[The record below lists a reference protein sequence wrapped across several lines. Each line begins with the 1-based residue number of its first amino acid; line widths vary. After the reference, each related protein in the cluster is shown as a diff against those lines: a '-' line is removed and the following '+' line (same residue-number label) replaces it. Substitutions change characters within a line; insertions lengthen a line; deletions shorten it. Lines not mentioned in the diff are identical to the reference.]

1 MGLDGGQTLPLLHL
15 SDGSTMIL
23 NGLWITDHPEDSQL

>member
-23 NGLWITDHPEDSQL
+23 NGLWSTDRLEASQL